1 MDYTEPLDH
10 QISTTMDFAQGYDID
25 QPRPL
30 NEWWTGPEN
39 SSQHIGST
47 LKKGET
53 MITREQFEQYV
64 EIYKNAEIDIE
75 DISAISE
82 FTGLDEDIVKEIKE
96 NYDALAEEYPEVVEE
111 YEGDD
116 SYDDF
121 YDFELDEE
129 GDFLDEDFFDQ
140 F

>member
-1 MDYTEPLDH
+1 
-10 QISTTMDFAQGYDID
+10 
-25 QPRPL
+25 
-30 NEWWTGPEN
+30 
-39 SSQHIGST
+39 
-47 LKKGET
+47 

-129 GDFLDEDFFDQ
+129 GDFLDEDFFD
-140 F
+140 